1 MGVGGMLLI
10 DRTVGPHQ
18 HIHNTDSVL
27 PCIPQKFPAQD
38 AGLSFGIGD
47 DIDVMRIHQHT
58 TVAGGFA
65 VRLDPWGGSIQFSQQ
80 TRQLALGIG
89 LNRNQIALEHKGSNK
104 RRRR

>member
-47 DIDVMRIHQHT
+47 DSDVVRIHEHT
-58 TVAGGFA
+58 TVTGGFA
-65 VRLDPWGGSIQFSQQ
+65 VRLDPWGRCIQISQE
-80 TRQLALGIG
+80 TRQLALAMG
-89 LNRNQIALEHKGSNK
+89 LNRNQIALKHKGSNK

>member
-1 MGVGGMLLI
+1 MLLF

-18 HIHNTDSVL
+18 HIRDTDSVL
-27 PCIPQKFPAQD
+27 PCIPQKFTAQD

-58 TVAGGFA
+58 TVTGSLA
-65 VRLDPWGGSIQFSQQ
+65 VSLDPWGGSIQVSQE
-80 TRQLALGIG
+80 TGQLALAMG
-89 LNRNQIALEHKGSNK
+89 LNRNQIALKHKGSNK

>member
-1 MGVGGMLLI
+1 MLLI

-47 DIDVMRIHQHT
+47 DIDVTRINQHT
-58 TVAGGFA
+58 TVAGGPA
-65 VRLDPWGGSIQFSQQ
+65 ISLDPWGGSIQFSQQ
-80 TRQLALGIG
+80 TGQLALGIG
-89 LNRNQIALEHKGSNK
+89 LNRNQIALEHKGSDK

>member
-18 HIHNTDSVL
+18 HIRDTDSVL
-27 PCIPQKFPAQD
+27 PCIPQKFTAQH

-47 DIDVMRIHQHT
+47 DIDVVRIHQHT
-58 TVAGGFA
+58 TVTVGFA
-65 VRLDPWGGSIQFSQQ
+65 VILDPWGGSIQVSQE
-80 TRQLALGIG
+80 TRQLALAMG
-89 LNRNQIALEHKGSNK
+89 LHWNQIALKHKGSNK

>member
-1 MGVGGMLLI
+1 MGRMLLF

-18 HIHNTDSVL
+18 YIRDTDSVL
-27 PCIPQKFPAQD
+27 PCIPQKFTAQD
-38 AGLSFGIGD
+38 AGLSFGIGN

-58 TVAGGFA
+58 TVTGGPA
-65 VRLDPWGGSIQFSQQ
+65 VSLDPWGGSIQFSQQ
-80 TRQLALGIG
+80 TGQLGMAMG